1 MHLTMSIAH
10 PYPYCMD
17 MKIICPANNDVL
29 DEVMETLARDISF
42 EGAPTQIR

>member
-1 MHLTMSIAH
+1 MIMYENIIHD
-10 PYPYCMD
+10 PYCMD
-17 MKIICPANNDVL
+17 MKIQCPANNDVL